1 MWCLPLVLAAL
12 LIAPLAFPSS
22 CLAASRSGLDAAVLQ
37 RDLASV
43 VSEEM
48 ARRHLVGAV
57 VVVVDREGVILAE
70 GYGHADL
77 DQRTPVRPEYTT
89 FRAASVSKLLTT
101 TAVMQLVERGS
112 IDLDRELA
120 VYIEGLELPRREGRP
135 ITPRHLLTHSA
146 GLSEGFIGSQ
156 ARTRA
161 EWLSLRDYLRQGLPA
176 QFAPAGEIISYA
188 NYDIGLAGL
197 LVESVS
203 GLPFH
208 ETVAREILQPLGMS
222 RSSFG
227 MEPAVLDGI
236 AQGYVFVA
244 GSQRRIPVDFRNNR
258 ASGGLVTSGLDM
270 ARFLRVFLN
279 GGEVDGTRI
288 LRPETTT
295 SMLTRQFSQHPGMK
309 GIGFGFWELEIDGRS
324 YWGHDGDVV
333 GWNARALLMPDRG
346 LGLFMA
352 YTGTD
357 TLKAFGD
364 RVASTVFGPSQSP
377 GPRERGPRVVIG
389 AGERLA
395 GLYRW
400 TRTARATPDRFFT
413 PYWLVQY
420 RARQDISG
428 ELELSN
434 ALGLFPTS
442 RWELVGVDLF
452 QEVGGARRL
461 SFHEKDGSVT
471 HLFLDTSP
479 IPMAFERIAWW
490 ESVAVQ
496 ATLVA
501 LFLVAFLGMSAA
513 GIVGLL
519 RSRQF
524 SGIALASAADLAF
537 LIAFPPAMGL
547 HMFASDLLPL
557 PEAIVPHGIP
567 PFVYGVPV
575 GAQLLLALPLAA
587 LVITAVLVVRAML
600 AREARRGSLGLAA
613 FALLQA
619 GFAAFLHYW
628 NLFGYHV

>member
-1 MWCLPLVLAAL
+1 MLRLPLVIAAL
-12 LIAPLAFPSS
+12 LFAPLAFPSS
-22 CLAASRSGLDAAVLQ
+22 SLAVIRSGLDSVVLQ
-37 RDLASV
+37 RDLAGV

-57 VVVVDREGVILAE
+57 VVVDREAVIFSE
-70 GYGHADL
+70 GYGLADL
-77 DQRTPVRPEYTT
+77 DQQTPVRPELTT
-89 FRAASVSKLLTT
+89 FPVASVSKLLTT
-101 TAVMQLVERGS
+101 TAVMQLVERGK
-112 IDLDRELA
+112 IDLDLDIA
-120 VYIEGLELPRREGRP
+120 AYIRGVELPHRDGRP

-156 ARTRA
+156 AGTRA
-161 EWLSLRDYLRQGLPA
+161 EWLSLRDYLGQGLPA

-203 GLPFH
+203 GMAFH
-208 ETVAREILQPLGMS
+208 DVVSREIFQPLAMR

-236 AQGYVFVA
+236 AQGYVFAA
-244 GSQRRIPVDFRNNR
+244 GAQRRIPIDFRNNR
-258 ASGGLVTSGLDM
+258 ASGGLVTSGIDM

-279 GGEVDGTRI
+279 GGEVDGARI

-295 SMLTRQFSQHPGMK
+295 AMLTRQFSQHPGMK
-309 GIGFGFWELEIDGRS
+309 GIGFGFWELDIDGRS
-324 YWGHDGDVV
+324 YWGHDGDIV
-333 GWNARALLMPDRG
+333 GWNARALLLPDRG

-364 RVASTVFGPSQSP
+364 RVASTIFGPS
-377 GPRERGPRVVIG
+377 PRKPDRPPRALG
-389 AGERLA
+389 ASVGRLD

-400 TRTARATPDRFFT
+400 TRTARATPDRLFT

-420 RARQDISG
+420 RARVDESG
-428 ELELSN
+428 DLSLSN

-442 RWELVGVDLF
+442 RWEPIGGNLF
-452 QEVGGARRL
+452 QEVGGDRRL
-461 SFHEKDGSVT
+461 SFRAKDGRIT

-490 ESVAVQ
+490 ESVPVQ
-496 ATLVA
+496 AAIVA
-501 LFLVAFLGMSAA
+501 LFLVTFVVMSGA

-519 RSRQF
+519 RSRRF
-524 SGIALASAADLAF
+524 SWIALASAADLVF
-537 LIAFPPAMGL
+537 LVAFPPAMGL

-557 PEAIVPHGIP
+557 PEAVVPHGIP
-567 PFVYGVPV
+567 PFVYGIPL
-575 GAQLLLALPLAA
+575 GAQLLLALPIVAFA
-587 LVITAVLVVRAML
+587 ITAVLVVRTVLVRRAH
-600 AREARRGSLGLAA
+600 RGSLGLPA
-613 FALLQA
+613 FILLQI

-628 NLFGYHV
+628 NLLGYHS